1 MNDAWGLLLLVVI
14 WFALNR
20 FVFPRLGIKG

>member
-14 WFALNR
+14 WFVLNR